1 MASMVETAMRNY
13 TIHDSPQAIFR
24 TTKEEIFCES
34 HVENLLTTLLS
45 STHELN
51 YESVSRFGVRSHVK
65 ILSCYDTIVVVTTY
79 DTCRKFVDWT
89 LAKMFQ
95 IKIPLSSKC
104 LFRPSQ
110 PLSCGHVMSAFP
122 RTLPPPPPD
131 VNVSIVIRLAA
142 LAIV

>member
-51 YESVSRFGVRSHVK
+51 YESVSRFGVRMLTPMLK
-65 ILSCYDTIVVVTTY
+65 LNCCDTIVFCY
-79 DTCRKFVDWT
+79 DTCRKFVDWK
-89 LAKMFQ
+89 LV
-95 IKIPLSSKC
+95 
-104 LFRPSQ
+104 R
-110 PLSCGHVMSAFP
+110 V
-122 RTLPPPPPD
+122 
-131 VNVSIVIRLAA
+131 V
-142 LAIV
+142 

>member
-104 LFRPSQ
+104 LFRPSLFFVASFLWARYVCFS
-110 PLSCGHVMSAFP
+110 PNCAD
-122 RTLPPPPPD
+122 LPPPPPGC
-131 VNVSIVIRLAA
+131 LCQ
-142 LAIV
+142 